1 MDLWRVSFL
10 PEQQFFEKQKVSL
23 AVQYNTHSQDYESNA
38 ECGTGHQRPSDAIL
52 KDMKNENPRWV
63 FKRPLKSMK
72 KGCLTVY
79 LRLK

>member
-1 MDLWRVSFL
+1 MHPNSRSSQVQKFTSQTFGLVSVRAEASFL

-52 KDMKNENPRWV
+52 KDMKNENPR
-63 FKRPLKSMK
+63 
-72 KGCLTVY
+72 
-79 LRLK
+79 